1 MLKGLDLGAAE
12 AQIAEILD
20 QLYAAYRARDAEL
33 LEINPLALLADGRVV
48 ALDCKFVLDDAALY
62 RQPEIANAGSRGA
75 MTDLEKRGAEA
86 GLKLIQLDGNVG
98 VLANGAG
105 LTMTTM
111 DVIRHYGGRPANF
124 LEIGGE
130 AYTKSEIA
138 LDLVLSNPGVKSLVI
153 NFCGAFART
162 DVMADG
168 VVKAWHKLKPKVP
181 VFFSIHGTGEDEAVK
196 LVRER
201 ARHRALR
208 FHGRRHPGGGK
219 GGAMIVRKKDRV
231 VVLGITGKQGTFWT
245 EKMIAYG
252 TNVVGG
258 VNPKRAGETHVG
270 VPIFATT
277 GEAAQKVGA
286 DVAVMFIPPPMAK
299 DAAVSAA
306 EAGVKLLV
314 VLTEHIPAQDVM
326 AIHAAAAKH
335 GTRIVGPN
343 TAGLVT
349 PGECF
354 VGIMPAFVPSVFK
367 PGRVGVISRSGSL
380 GTLVCLNLT
389 RAGLG
394 QSAFIGIGGDPMLGT
409 TTRDAL
415 EALDKD
421 AGTDAIVIVGEIG
434 GGMEE
439 AAAEYARN
447 VQQADGRLHRR
458 RRRAAGQEDGPR
470 RRHRHRQRRQLRG
483 KTQGAGSGRRRGRRH
498 AVANRPGSCRRPQ
511 QEQQG
516 RRVTAQNSQG
526 RAATPRPRQPI
537 YLPGRRHV
545 GDRRRDRLCRRA
557 LCRPLGADPE
567 HGDRAGRRHRAQS
580 GRRAAG
586 DAARHGLLRAHGVAL
601 GGGAVGP
608 ARRPR
613 RHRGARARDRGA

>member
-1 MLKGLDLGAAE
+1 
-12 AQIAEILD
+12 
-20 QLYAAYRARDAEL
+20 
-33 LEINPLALLADGRVV
+33 
-48 ALDCKFVLDDAALY
+48 
-62 RQPEIANAGSRGA
+62 
-75 MTDLEKRGAEA
+75 
-86 GLKLIQLDGNVG
+86 
-98 VLANGAG
+98 
-105 LTMTTM
+105 
-111 DVIRHYGGRPANF
+111 
-124 LEIGGE
+124 
-130 AYTKSEIA
+130 
-138 LDLVLSNPGVKSLVI
+138 
-153 NFCGAFART
+153 
-162 DVMADG
+162 
-168 VVKAWHKLKPKVP
+168 
-181 VFFSIHGTGEDEAVK
+181 
-196 LVRER
+196 
-201 ARHRALR
+201 
-208 FHGRRHPGGGK
+208 
-219 GGAMIVRKKDRV
+219 MIVRKKDRV

-277 GEAAQKVGA
+277 ADAANTVGA
-286 DVAVMFIPPPMAK
+286 NVAVMFIPPPMAK
-299 DAAVSAA
+299 DAAVSAT

-326 AIHAAAAKH
+326 AMHAAAAKH

-439 AAAEYARN
+439 AAADYARN
-447 VQQADGRLHRR
+447 VRKPMVAFIAGAAAPPGKKMGHAGAIVTGNAGSYQGKRKALEAASVVVVDTPSQIAPAI
-458 RRRAAGQEDGPR
+458 AAGLSKNSKD
-470 RRHRHRQRRQLRG
+470 
-483 KTQGAGSGRRRGRRH
+483 
-498 AVANRPGSCRRPQ
+498 VA
-511 QEQQG
+511 
-516 RRVTAQNSQG
+516 
-526 RAATPRPRQPI
+526 
-537 YLPGRRHV
+537 
-545 GDRRRDRLCRRA
+545 
-557 LCRPLGADPE
+557 
-567 HGDRAGRRHRAQS
+567 
-580 GRRAAG
+580 
-586 DAARHGLLRAHGVAL
+586 
-601 GGGAVGP
+601 
-608 ARRPR
+608 
-613 RHRGARARDRGA
+613 